1 MFQRILVALDRSNSS
16 RSVLEEAIALA
27 KPAAAKLNL
36 ITVVPPMDVGG
47 YPDPIYL
54 NVEGMRGVWTT
65 ELYQSHIASWQQQ
78 QQEIEQWLRS
88 QTEFVQRQGLSAE
101 YTCPIGT
108 PNTTLCKLATEWEA
122 DLIMMGRR
130 GRTGFSE
137 LLLGSVSNYVL
148 HHAPCSVLTVQG
160 IDPTIG
166 SDIVGRST
174 AATPTI
180 ANKATLKTI

>member
-78 QQEIEQWLRS
+78 QQEIEQ
-88 QTEFVQRQGLSAE
+88 
-101 YTCPIGT
+101 
-108 PNTTLCKLATEWEA
+108 
-122 DLIMMGRR
+122 
-130 GRTGFSE
+130 
-137 LLLGSVSNYVL
+137 
-148 HHAPCSVLTVQG
+148 
-160 IDPTIG
+160 
-166 SDIVGRST
+166 
-174 AATPTI
+174 
-180 ANKATLKTI
+180 

>member
-1 MFQRILVALDRSNSS
+1 
-16 RSVLEEAIALA
+16 
-27 KPAAAKLNL
+27 
-36 ITVVPPMDVGG
+36 VVPPMDVGG

-78 QQEIEQWLRS
+78 QQEIEQLLRS

-108 PNTTLCKLATEWEA
+108 PNITLCNLATEWEA

-160 IDPTIG
+160 IAPPIGISSDTASRSAAAAPTI
-166 SDIVGRST
+166 T
-174 AATPTI
+174 
-180 ANKATLKTI
+180 KATLKTT